1 MILTVARSPK
11 SLSSNSQGTRRY
23 RFSKYFRRLHRR
35 VGPSYNSRTPDTNQS
50 TAIDLLERLLQFD
63 PSKRITAA
71 EALTHPYFTT
81 SMNPNAGYPVPA
93 PTSMPP
99 ATYNYGAQQQLQQQQ
114 QQQQQIQQPAS
125 SYVQNPMH
133 MQPAMYQQMGQPQ
146 TNMPPAANYPYQ
158 AGFHAG
164 R

>member
-1 MILTVARSPK
+1 MTLTLARSPK

-23 RFSKYFRRLHRR
+23 HSSKCFRRLHPR
-35 VGPSYNSRTPDTNQS
+35 VGLPWSPWTPNADHS

-71 EALTHPYFTT
+71 EALTHPYFT
-81 SMNPNAGYPVPA
+81 SSVNPSAGYPVPT

-99 ATYNYGAQQQLQQQQ
+99 QTYNYSAQQQLQQQQ
-114 QQQQQIQQPAS
+114 QQQQIQPPANT
-125 SYVQNPMH
+125 YVPNLMH
-133 MQPAMYQQMGQPQ
+133 TQTAVYQQMGQPQ
-146 TNMPPAANYPYQ
+146 ANMQPAGNYPYQ

>member
-1 MILTVARSPK
+1 MWALTVARSPK

-23 RFSKYFRRLHRR
+23 HSSKYFRRPHRR
-35 VGPSYNSRTPDTNQS
+35 VSSTCNFSTPDANQF

-71 EALTHPYFTT
+71 EALTHPYFTA
-81 SMNPNAGYPVPA
+81 SVNPNAGYPVPTPA
-93 PTSMPP
+93 SMPP
-99 ATYNYGAQQQLQQQQ
+99 PTYNYGAQQQLQQQQ
-114 QQQQQIQQPAS
+114 QQQQQQQIQQPVI
-125 SYVQNPMH
+125 SYPQNPMPL
-133 MQPAMYQQMGQPQ
+133 QYQQMGQPNIQ
-146 TNMPPAANYPYQ
+146 PTGYPYQ